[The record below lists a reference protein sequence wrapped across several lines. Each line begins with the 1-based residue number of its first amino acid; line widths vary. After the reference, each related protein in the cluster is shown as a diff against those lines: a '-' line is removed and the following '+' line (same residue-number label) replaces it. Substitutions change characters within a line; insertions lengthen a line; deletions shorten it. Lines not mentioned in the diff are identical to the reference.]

1 MHCCF
6 ERPIPAQPWRGIA
19 VLVVLITLTAA
30 AAWEIRSRSIGYAP
44 TLNDTGDLWAQARRR
59 VQADS
64 LVIIG
69 DSRALFD
76 LDLGELGGIG
86 VGKPFYDPFAFQRV
100 TDQRFGNA
108 GINSLRGP
116 GFFNSDLGL
125 FRSFK
130 FGERFN
136 AQFRA
141 EYFNWTNTPKFNNP
155 SSAVNNRVTNAASG
169 LTTGFMEVTSTNAGG
184 REPNGDR
191 ILRLGLKVT
200 F

>member
-1 MHCCF
+1 MV
-6 ERPIPAQPWRGIA
+6 AS
-19 VLVVLITLTAA
+19 V
-30 AAWEIRSRSIGYAP
+30 
-44 TLNDTGDLWAQARRR
+44 NK
-59 VQADS
+59 
-64 LVIIG
+64 
-69 DSRALFD
+69 
-76 LDLGELGGIG
+76 LGGIG
-86 VGKPFYDPFAFQRV
+86 IGKPYYDPFAFQRV
-100 TDQRFGNA
+100 TDARFGNA
-108 GINSLRGP
+108 GLNSLRGP

-130 FGERFN
+130 VSERFN

-141 EYFNWTNTPKFNNP
+141 EYFNWTNTPKFSNP